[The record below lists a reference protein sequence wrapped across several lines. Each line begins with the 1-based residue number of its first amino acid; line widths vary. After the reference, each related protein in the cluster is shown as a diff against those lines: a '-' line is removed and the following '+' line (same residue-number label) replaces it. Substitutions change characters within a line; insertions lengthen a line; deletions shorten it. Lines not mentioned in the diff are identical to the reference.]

1 MHANSQSVKKCNIR
15 DSFIFI
21 FQISFIV
28 MQSIFW
34 PSRRIRDKYDLK
46 GCLKGRREKS
56 QKSEAGNS
64 NTDSEHVVLK
74 DANFV
79 GKETSSTFST

>member
-1 MHANSQSVKKCNIR
+1 MLFSCNPQIMT
-15 DSFIFI
+15 FLLT
-21 FQISFIV
+21 FQLNFIV

-46 GCLKGRREKS
+46 GCLKGRNERQGGNRKTSCSKEENK
-56 QKSEAGNS
+56 AGNS
-64 NTDSEHVVLK
+64 NSLDAEHVVLK

-79 GKETSSTFST
+79 GE